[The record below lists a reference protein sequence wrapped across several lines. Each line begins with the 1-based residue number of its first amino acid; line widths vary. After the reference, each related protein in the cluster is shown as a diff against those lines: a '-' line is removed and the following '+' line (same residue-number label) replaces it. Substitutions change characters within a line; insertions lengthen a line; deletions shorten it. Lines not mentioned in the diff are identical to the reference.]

1 VNIIYINNKTMT
13 ILIHKFG
20 NCKYETHKMMMSDHR
35 TMNKVEKE
43 EYGNIHPHLKGEEG
57 QDGGNI
63 HRARELRKRL
73 TNAEK
78 KLWSH
83 IRLRQITGHKFRR
96 QQLIGRYIVD
106 FACLEKKLVV
116 EVDGGQHSLQSS
128 SDKERTVWLESQGY
142 RVLRFWNDEVLKEI
156 EIILDVIARALEEDD
171 YQKSEIDSNGRDD
184 LMGRIEHI
192 TTQQI
197 IGEWGSI
204 NKFASSHGVSPAS
217 TKMVIY
223 VDGAKSR
230 PVEEALRKY
239 GYLNLL
245 HFEKELRKRGQ
256 TFSDYLAEG
265 GLNPVELIETLR
277 MKEIHPEVLLGLKRR
292 GYWGVLET
300 EGGSEEVSKGLVRKR
315 SKKEN

>member
-1 VNIIYINNKTMT
+1 
-13 ILIHKFG
+13 
-20 NCKYETHKMMMSDHR
+20 MMSDHR
-35 TMNKVEKE
+35 TMNEH
-43 EYGNIHPHLKGEEG
+43 NM
-57 QDGGNI
+57 
-63 HRARELRKRL
+63 
-73 TNAEK
+73 
-78 KLWSH
+78 S
-83 IRLRQITGHKFRR
+83 
-96 QQLIGRYIVD
+96 
-106 FACLEKKLVV
+106 
-116 EVDGGQHSLQSS
+116 
-128 SDKERTVWLESQGY
+128 ESY
-142 RVLRFWNDEVLKEI
+142 LNR
-156 EIILDVIARALEEDD
+156 
-171 YQKSEIDSNGRDD
+171 RDD

-256 TFSDYLAEG
+256 TFSDYLAED
-265 GLNPVELIETLR
+265 GLNPVELIETIR
-277 MKEIHPEVLLGLKRR
+277 MKEIHPEVLSGLKQR

-300 EGGSEEVSKGLVRKR
+300 GSGSEEKSKGSVRNR
-315 SKKEN
+315 SKEEN